1 MQEAPPKQYKM
12 VVTAEGRLQKVFLD
26 ETPKVKV
33 GRKPLPDGARRKM
46 YSTRLHPKTISQLE
60 QLRISRG
67 KPISRVIEDLVAEA
81 ASES

>member
-1 MQEAPPKQYKM
+1 MQEAPIKQYRM
-12 VVTAEGRLQKVFLD
+12 VVTEEGRLQKVFLD

-46 YSTRLHPKTISQLE
+46 YSTRLHPKTISKLE
-60 QLRISRG
+60 QLRIIRG